1 MLSTTHSTPMKTR
14 LTNSLLAMFTL
25 FLGAA
30 PSAMAFTAAEATDIW
45 NSFNSAFYVGNGGNA
60 YYLNI
65 HGGTKL
71 SLWQQAET
79 IEMAC
84 DREAVSGS
92 SSDQA
97 INTPLCNGFG
107 ADFGSDWT
115 ASTTFNDDV
124 MWSCLAFARAYY
136 RTGNSSFAGLAADN
150 FNFVYNGGGHRTSPQ
165 YDNTLGGGM
174 WWATEHS
181 STGSKN

>member
-1 MLSTTHSTPMKTR
+1 MLSTTHSMPMKTR

-30 PSAMAFTAAEATDIW
+30 PSAKAFTAAEATDIW
-45 NSFNSAFYVGNGGNA
+45 NSFNSAFYVGNGGNPS
-60 YYLNI
+60 YLNI

-79 IEMAC
+79 IEMTC

-97 INTPLCNGFG
+97 IITALCNGFV

-115 ASTTFNDDV
+115 GCTPFKEDV
-124 MWSCLAFARAYY
+124 M
-136 RTGNSSFAGLAADN
+136 G
-150 FNFVYNGGGHRTSPQ
+150 
-165 YDNTLGGGM
+165 
-174 WWATEHS
+174 
-181 STGSKN
+181 